1 MAKAK
6 ALFLDRDGVINIE
19 REYVYRREDFTFQD
33 GIFELCRAAQ
43 SLGYLL
49 LVVTNQAGIARG
61 YYAESEFL
69 DLTDWM
75 IAEFKERGVVITKV
89 YYCPHHPVRGL
100 EPYRIDSPDRK
111 PKPGMFLRA
120 QADYNVDLEASALI
134 GDKLSDIQAAEAA
147 GVGTKIWLGP
157 PGDYITGTMQCH
169 VAESLEEIRAR
180 FFRDDGRGLNVF
192 SLFDDRRPGRCS
204 GNQKL

>member
-33 GIFELCRAAQ
+33 GIFELCSAAQ

-89 YYCPHHPVRGL
+89 YYCPHHPVHGL
-100 EPYRIDSPDRK
+100 EPYRIDSLDRK

-120 QADYNVDLEASALI
+120 KADYNIDLEASALI
-134 GDKLSDIQAAEAA
+134 GDKLSDIQAAAGA
-147 GVGTKIWLGP
+147 GVGIKIWLGA
-157 PGDYITGTMQCH
+157 PGDSITATVQCH
-169 VAESLEEIRAR
+169 VAASLDEIRAR
-180 FFRDDGRGLNVF
+180 FFHDSPRY
-192 SLFDDRRPGRCS
+192 PGTTLTVS
-204 GNQKL
+204 GI